1 MWSFML
7 LFYVI
12 YSVCFP
18 ISRFLERNILFIQAI
33 NALIYNVPNCS
44 DTL

>member
-1 MWSFML
+1 MGSFML

-18 ISRFLERNILFIQAI
+18 ISRFLERNIIFIQAI
-33 NALIYNVPNCS
+33 NALMYNVPNWS
-44 DTL
+44 DTI

>member
-12 YSVCFP
+12 YLVCFP
-18 ISRFLERNILFIQAI
+18 ISRFPERNILFIQAI
-33 NALIYNVPNCS
+33 NPVVYNVPKWS